1 VRKKKL
7 SQWALIYG
15 IAFALFAAGFAVR
28 FLSLP
33 AWLNLTIY
41 GIVAAPVIW
50 IACRELIKRKAEKRM
65 DREAAWRT
73 FIRDRNVH

>member
-1 VRKKKL
+1 MKL
-7 SQWALIYG
+7 SQRALIYG

-33 AWLNLTIY
+33 AWLHLTIY
-41 GIVAAPVIW
+41 GIFAVPVIW
-50 IACRELIKRKAEKRM
+50 LGCRELTKRKAEKRM

-73 FIRDRNVH
+73 FIRDRNVR